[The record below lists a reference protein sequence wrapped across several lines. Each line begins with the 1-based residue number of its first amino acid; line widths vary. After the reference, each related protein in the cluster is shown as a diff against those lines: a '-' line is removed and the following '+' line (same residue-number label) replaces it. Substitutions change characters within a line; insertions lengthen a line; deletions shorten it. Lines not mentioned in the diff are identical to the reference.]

1 MRLKIKYYRGE
12 LSTMKKSY
20 IQVGLE
26 FPYKYM
32 LNEMANRLHMS
43 QQKVIKLLIHN
54 SYCSYLSDQNKF
66 IKENEEK
73 NG

>member
-1 MRLKIKYYRGE
+1 MSLRFL
-12 LSTMKKSY
+12 LSMVLLMTKSY
-20 IQVGLE
+20 INIGLE

-32 LNEMANRLHMS
+32 LNEMANKLGMS

-54 SYCSYLSDQNKF
+54 SYCSYLSDQKKF

>member
-1 MRLKIKYYRGE
+1 
-12 LSTMKKSY
+12 MKKSY
-20 IQVGLE
+20 INVGLE

-32 LNEMANRLHMS
+32 LNEMCNHLHMS

-54 SYCSYLSDQNKF
+54 SYCSYLADTKKF
-66 IKENEEK
+66 IKENEDK